1 MLVPPATPIFYTAAL
16 QNLSAGQLGIEVVLL
31 LVALVSH
38 REREGEDQTLISD
51 KLWKIQR
58 NCKILLTTRRV
69 PVCESMNC
77 RPKNL
82 LDILTEDEAWAL
94 FKTAA
99 NLEDDST
106 ALSNVAKRVAKE
118 CGRLPIAIV
127 SVAKAL
133 RGKSLHGWER
143 ALTKLQEGEYIEIQD
158 MSGEENAFK
167 SLKFSFDELPREE
180 TKRCLLLCS
189 LYPKDHEICVEDVS
203 RYAFGLGLYQHAQSL
218 KDNLSEV
225 VYAIDELKDCHLL
238 LEAGSKGHVKMH
250 DLVRDV
256 VLLIGKS
263 YSAARESRTKKEF
276 IVGGGVGRLLDQL
289 DSPRLEILL
298 LARRTYGTVGY
309 SSSGEEFTNILD
321 KSFQGMEKLRVLSLT
336 RGILSIQSLECLT
349 SLRTLELRY
358 CKLADLASLQNLKT
372 LEILS
377 FFGSDVGEL
386 PEEIGELKNL
396 KLLELNDCYI
406 ERIPSNLIRNLF
418 KLEELHIGLY
428 EGWEESTDNASLM
441 ELNSLQHLTTL
452 SVTPRNVI
460 PENFVLSKNLT
471 EYHIHIC
478 DCEYPSFPSRLRHP
492 ASRTICF
499 IPTEETIRVCKEL
512 FSNVYDLRM
521 DYNPGRFKT

>member
-1 MLVPPATPIFYTAAL
+1 
-16 QNLSAGQLGIEVVLL
+16 
-31 LVALVSH
+31 
-38 REREGEDQTLISD
+38 
-51 KLWKIQR
+51 
-58 NCKILLTTRRV
+58 
-69 PVCESMNC
+69 MNC

-94 FKTAA
+94 FQTAA

-118 CGRLPIAIV
+118 CGCLPIAIV

-158 MSGEENAFK
+158 MSGEEKAFK

-225 VYAIDELKDCHLL
+225 LYAIDELKDCHLL

-263 YSAARESRTKKEF
+263 YLAARESRTKKEF
-276 IVGGGVGRLLDQL
+276 IVGGGVGFEEWPMDERFKDCAAISLLDNEIGRLPDQL

-336 RGILSIQSLECLT
+336 HGILSIQSLVCLM

-358 CKLADLASLQNLKT
+358 CKLTDLAS
-372 LEILS
+372 
-377 FFGSDVGEL
+377 
-386 PEEIGELKNL
+386 
-396 KLLELNDCYI
+396 
-406 ERIPSNLIRNLF
+406 
-418 KLEELHIGLY
+418 
-428 EGWEESTDNASLM
+428 
-441 ELNSLQHLTTL
+441 
-452 SVTPRNVI
+452 
-460 PENFVLSKNLT
+460 
-471 EYHIHIC
+471 
-478 DCEYPSFPSRLRHP
+478 
-492 ASRTICF
+492 
-499 IPTEETIRVCKEL
+499 CKI
-512 FSNVYDLRM
+512 
-521 DYNPGRFKT
+521 